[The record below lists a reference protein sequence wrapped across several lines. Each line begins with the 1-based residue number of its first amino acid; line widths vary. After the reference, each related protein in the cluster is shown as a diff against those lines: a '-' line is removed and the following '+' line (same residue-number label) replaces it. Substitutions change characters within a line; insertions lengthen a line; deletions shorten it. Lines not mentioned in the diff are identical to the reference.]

1 MLMVTGAHARRLRV
15 ATCANGCARRIYPR
29 GMLPDQPANS
39 GQMDENMQA
48 MKNKRLPALVASLAA
63 SLMMSAATVTPAAA
77 QDATEH
83 DRIELI
89 LDWFVNPDHGP
100 VILAEELG
108 YFEDAGLEVDVVA
121 PSDPTDPPRMV
132 AAGRADIAI
141 SYQPQLHL
149 NLHEGMPLVRVG
161 TLISTPLTCLVVLAD
176 GPIQNMS
183 DLAGGKVGFAVAG
196 IQEVMLEAMLAHHG
210 MSGDDVE
217 QINIGWSISPAL
229 MSGQVDGVIGAFRN
243 FELNQLEIEETA
255 GRCFY
260 PELEGIPAYDELI
273 YVANPETMDKQV
285 IARFLAATERAT
297 QYILNNPE
305 ESWEIFAST
314 SAELRNELNIR
325 AWGDTYPRF
334 ASRPAA
340 VDYGRYA
347 EFEAFLHGAGVIP
360 EIHPVER
367 LAIDVTRP

>member
-1 MLMVTGAHARRLRV
+1 MHALKK
-15 ATCANGCARRIYPR
+15 T
-29 GMLPDQPANS
+29 
-39 GQMDENMQA
+39 
-48 MKNKRLPALVASLAA
+48 RLPALAGALAA
-63 SLMMSAATVTPAAA
+63 SLMLSVAAITPAAA
-77 QDATEH
+77 QD
-83 DRIELI
+83 RIEVI

-100 VILAEELG
+100 IILAEELG
-108 YFEDAGLEVDVVA
+108 YFAEAGLVVDVVA
-121 PSDPTDPPRMV
+121 PADPTDPPRMV

-149 NLHEGMPLVRVG
+149 NLHQGMPLVRVG
-161 TLISTPLTCLVVLAD
+161 TLVSTPLTCLVVLAD
-176 GPIQNMS
+176 GPIREMT

-243 FELNQLEIEETA
+243 FELNQLEIEGTA
-255 GRCFY
+255 GRCFN
-260 PELEGIPAYDELI
+260 PEEEGIPAYDELI
-273 YVANPETMDKQV
+273 YVANPETMDKDV

-297 QYILNNPE
+297 HYILNNPE
-305 ESWEIFAST
+305 ESWEIFAAT

-340 VDYGRYA
+340 MDYGRYA
-347 EFEAFLHGAGVIP
+347 GFEAFLHEAGMIP